1 MSTFEYKVIS
11 GDTLQLGNSSNTI
24 SIPGAVSVSGALTSL
39 IDVKTYEKVSTTGT
53 SDSVDPDKYVSL
65 ITSTGA
71 HTVTLADGTYDGQV
85 KKVIL
90 SVDGGT
96 VTLTPAN
103 FADGTSLTLADI
115 LDCVELIWDG
125 SNWNI
130 AQGAGLAIV

>member
-1 MSTFEYKVIS
+1 MATFEYKVKS
-11 GDTLQLGNSSNTI
+11 GDTLQLGSSL
-24 SIPGAVSVSGALTSL
+24 SSVSMPGAVSVSGALTSA

-53 SDSVDPDKYVSL
+53 ADAVDPDKYLSL
-65 ITSTGA
+65 VTSTGA

-103 FADGTSLTLADI
+103 FSDGTSLTLADI